1 MTMMMNNIFPA
12 LGLGIIKGILIR
24 CQIKVF
30 GYKTSA
36 STNLP
41 AVVPKCHECHWT
53 DNIDLFLL
61 SQLLKPPKKE
71 KKKYYAPPPPT
82 YGYHV
87 SLAPFAAKRIHVTDM
102 AWQNSGELVRWSL
115 RWVWPSCQVSK
126 EYFIFK
132 YQNCHWDL
140 SLFGLILKMQMSDDT
155 TCPVDILMDTNDN
168 TLPLNSHTY
177 FYAQYWFFKWKTR
190 RLESP
195 SSWIKHS
202 KMLCAGVSATD
213 ENQTLLL
220 FGVSWI
226 LLNRFF
232 YFLFISYLFY
242 ENIVE

>member
-1 MTMMMNNIFPA
+1 M
-12 LGLGIIKGILIR
+12 
-24 CQIKVF
+24 
-30 GYKTSA
+30 
-36 STNLP
+36 P

-53 DNIDLFLL
+53 DNVDLFLL

-87 SLAPFAAKRIHVTDM
+87 SLAPFAAKKNHKIS
-102 AWQNSGELVRWSL
+102 WPNSGEFLRWSL
-115 RWVWPSCQVSK
+115 WWVWPSCQVSK

-140 SLFGLILKMQMSDDT
+140 SLFGLILKMQMSDDN
-155 TCPVDILMDTNDN
+155 TCLFDILMDTNHN
-168 TLPLNSHTY
+168 TLHLNSHTY
-177 FYAQYWFFKWKTR
+177 FYTQYWFFKWKTCWVET
-190 RLESP
+190 L
-195 SSWIKHS
+195 SSWNKTS

-232 YFLFISYLFY
+232 FIFSIYFVSFLWTHCWIKYVLQLLFSFSASFQLAFSQLCHCAEGPEIQICL
-242 ENIVE
+242 